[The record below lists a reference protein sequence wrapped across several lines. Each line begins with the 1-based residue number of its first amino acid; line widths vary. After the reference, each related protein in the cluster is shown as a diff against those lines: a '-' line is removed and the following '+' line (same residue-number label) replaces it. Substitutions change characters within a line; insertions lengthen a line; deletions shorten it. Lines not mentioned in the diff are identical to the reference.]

1 MGNGLPLRRAWLLAS
16 HFQAIEQRG
25 PRVAQRR
32 SVTLERPPE
41 ILGRCRRLIA
51 ATARTFV
58 VAVLTSAMGCSDTG
72 QPDASTMIW
81 AKCSAKASCSE
92 QFRLGEV
99 DYGISC
105 AAVRP
110 ELVGAEPLG
119 RGEHAGVSTQA
130 HRLKTVDPIV
140 LLAVA
145 PSSVGCVQER
155 DNWRPAIALGADLAL
170 IKQVMCEV
178 LAESAA
184 KSRSC
189 E

>member
-1 MGNGLPLRRAWLLAS
+1 M
-16 HFQAIEQRG
+16 
-25 PRVAQRR
+25 AQRR

-41 ILGRCRRLIA
+41 VLGRCRRLLA
-51 ATARTFV
+51 ATARMVV
-58 VAVLTSAMGCSDTG
+58 VAALTSAVGCSDTG

-99 DYGISC
+99 DYVISC
-105 AAVRP
+105 SAVRP
-110 ELVGAEPLG
+110 ELVEAEPVG
-119 RGEHAGVSTQA
+119 RGEHAGVPTEA

-155 DNWRPAIALGADLAL
+155 DNWRPAFALGADLAL
-170 IKQVMCEV
+170 IKRVMCEAM
-178 LAESAA
+178 AESAA